1 MKEKYE
7 KPVIESE
14 EFSLEMMQAGCD
26 ANPGTIKY
34 TGVPGWGAYPP
45 CQGTCDYTKVTL
57 S

>member
-26 ANPGTIKY
+26 ANPGTVKY

-45 CQGTCDYTKVTL
+45 CQGTCDYTKVTR